1 VYSSSVATERIQ
13 PNNEPRTTNHEPNL
27 KLNTNREVRTEKR
40 ERQHSGLV
48 RTLDLVMTLLFA
60 FAAALQFNDPDP
72 VRWIA
77 IYGAAS
83 VLSLTVF
90 FRRRVPP
97 AVAIG
102 VAAIALVWAASIA
115 FGGPAASEYSHMFDA
130 WEMKSPSVEE
140 AREASGLLIVAAWMT
155 VIGVRPLHV

>member
-1 VYSSSVATERIQ
+1 
-13 PNNEPRTTNHEPNL
+13 
-27 KLNTNREVRTEKR
+27 
-40 ERQHSGLV
+40 
-48 RTLDLVMTLLFA
+48 MTLLFA

-115 FGGPAASEYSHMFDA
+115 FGGPAASEYGHMFDA